1 MVTNRYAKRNKVITE
16 LITLGHKIDLIKPI
30 NRVNNKENKIFI
42 IHKDTQTKYQLI
54 FQTDWMLL
62 KDVDSNLSI
71 GINAVDGY
79 KIRSS
84 VDNNLLNL
92 FNQVIKILYST
103 TNIKT
108 PTIIL

>member
-1 MVTNRYAKRNKVITE
+1 MVTNRYAKQHKVITE
-16 LITLGHKIDLIKPI
+16 IIALGHKIDLIRPV
-30 NRVNNKENKIFI
+30 NRVCNKRNKVFI

-62 KDVDSNLSI
+62 KDVDSDLSI
-71 GINAVDGY
+71 GINAVDGHR
-79 KIRSS
+79 IRSS

-92 FNQVIKILYST
+92 FNQLVKILYST